1 MSETEKIRLQMKL
14 QRMLLKELEHEL
26 SDSQIMDVMKE
37 VERIVRN
44 FEEV

>member
-37 VERIVRN
+37 VERIIRN
-44 FEEV
+44 FEEL

>member
-44 FEEV
+44 FEEI